1 MCSNEPPC
9 LTQNEPPCLVHVR
22 VHACMHACTHESFFF
37 SALKKNNCQQKCV
50 QTSPRVSRRTSPRV
64 SCTYVCM
71 HACMHAHTNLFFFRP
86 SKKTIA
92 NKSVFKRAPVS
103 HAERAPVSR
112 ARARRT
118 CACTHARIYY
128 YFFISSCLPHHKC
141 AQTSP
146 QVLMGLCA
154 RSNEPPSFDGPLC
167 SLKRAPKF
175 WRRCCCLCRP
185 PSGPKRAPMF
195 RAWRSINK

>member
-22 VHACMHACTHESFFF
+22 VHACMHAHTHES
-37 SALKKNNCQQKCV
+37 
-50 QTSPRVSRRTSPRV
+50 
-64 SCTYVCM
+64 
-71 HACMHAHTNLFFFRP
+71 FFFRP

-112 ARARRT
+112 ARTCACMHACTNFFYFYFTSKKNKITSHKSGVFQTSPRVITQNELPCLVHGART

-128 YFFISSCLPHHKC
+128 YFFISSCLPHKC

-185 PSGPKRAPMF
+185 QWAQTSPHVPCMAV
-195 RAWRSINK
+195 NK